1 MPLSS
6 DTPQHW
12 HHRVT
17 YTGANHTQLVEKSLS
32 NCSDCCLHLLQSL
45 CFSDSQEDWQKA
57 SSCTRKVLFPRWEI
71 GAQLWS
77 PGTSKG
83 SVLWT
88 LHEPRRRGSYT
99 HPKTM
104 RGPCTLLEVQHSA
117 GRWQAHEKSWH
128 WRSVHTHYFQ
138 VACSRTYFLTIQEGN
153 FHRKGVAPCGGR
165 LFFLLQDKRVN
176 SGVNHLYQQAL
187 SAVSHPPRHSA
198 LSHAGST
205 VPRKNAAW
213 AKGLSQISN
222 TSFKKPV
229 YLTGASCQLLPARQT
244 AYPLPDEW
252 DEQLCLFPVKSARE
266 PPRPCAPPPV

>member
-104 RGPCTLLEVQHSA
+104 RGPCTQLEAQRSA
-117 GRWQAHEKSWH
+117 GRRRAHEKRWH
-128 WRSVHTHYFQ
+128 WRSVHTHITCKLLAPELTSWPYKRAISTGKELHHAEAAFFFFFF
-138 VACSRTYFLTIQEGN
+138 CFRT
-153 FHRKGVAPCGGR
+153 
-165 LFFLLQDKRVN
+165 
-176 SGVNHLYQQAL
+176 
-187 SAVSHPPRHSA
+187 
-198 LSHAGST
+198 
-205 VPRKNAAW
+205 
-213 AKGLSQISN
+213 
-222 TSFKKPV
+222 
-229 YLTGASCQLLPARQT
+229 
-244 AYPLPDEW
+244 
-252 DEQLCLFPVKSARE
+252 RE
-266 PPRPCAPPPV
+266 